1 MLVKPSLRFFTTEF
15 VQEIQSKFNAKFIC
29 ETTFKNCDQWVNQ
42 PCALFY
48 MQTKH
53 PNGSNWF
60 AIFHSWDQS
69 DRIVITDGISAV
81 EPDDMI
87 DALENE
93 DGVVVYSVYRHD
105 YATLNG
111 CSIDGGRD
119 YTKTNIADDSVKLVQ
134 LKITPEGLLKV

>member
-15 VQEIQSKFNAKFIC
+15 VQHVQSNFNAKFVC
-29 ETTFKNCDQWVNQ
+29 ETTFKNAGQWVNQ

-48 MQTKH
+48 TQTKH

-60 AIFHSWDQS
+60 VIFHSWDQS

-93 DGVVVYSVYRHD
+93 DGVIVYSVSRHD
-105 YATLNG
+105 YVTLNG

-119 YTKTNIADDSVKLVQ
+119 YTKVSITDNSVKLVR